1 MTSLTELW
9 QAAITWLATHAV
21 TPTVHWLDIAQ
32 AAGDPREIAEAVL
45 IAGLQFFLI
54 AGVMRPPESLFPAER
69 WSARRLTTVDRNYTL
84 LVLLGLFPPSR
95 FPPPVPLPYLPLPRP
110 SAQH

>member
-45 IAGLQFFLI
+45 IAGLQLFLI
-54 AGVMRPPESLFPAER
+54 AGVMRPLESLFPAER
-69 WSARRLTTVDRNYTL
+69 WSDRRLTTVNRSYTL
-84 LVLLGLFPPSR
+84 LPGSYAGARAARQGNAGSAAWARLALSR
-95 FPPPVPLPYLPLPRP
+95 
-110 SAQH
+110 